1 MTRMN
6 VREMH
11 ERLML
16 YKMVRQVVEKKDN
29 YSWEE
34 CGQFPWLCNVYQGGD
49 VVNDVINSEQFP

>member
-6 VREMH
+6 VKEMH

-16 YKMVRQVVEKKDN
+16 YKMVRQVVEKNRDN

-34 CGQFPWLCNVYQGGD
+34 CNQSPWLCNIYQGSD
-49 VVNDVINSEQFP
+49 EINSEQLH